1 MLLFDSHWRGIR
13 EAVLVSVVH
22 TCLCWVHIVL
32 TIGLD
37 KGEQEVVCLGFEC
50 LMAGHGRDLIDRYVL
65 SGVRI
70 RSRLLVLELTAL
82 KLGMHESLPCSVRAG
97 RLCS

>member
-1 MLLFDSHWRGIR
+1 MRRLAVRWFVFDDGLLRLLLFDSHWRGIR

-37 KGEQEVVCLGFEC
+37 KGEEEVVRLGFEC
-50 LMAGHGRDLIDRYVL
+50 LMA
-65 SGVRI
+65 
-70 RSRLLVLELTAL
+70 
-82 KLGMHESLPCSVRAG
+82 
-97 RLCS
+97 